1 LIVNEDRRVLNMM
14 RWRLVPHWAKGV
26 SIGYIILLNLL
37 LQRLI
42 VLMTLFMD
50 LIRRAL
56 KKIIALEE
64 L

>member
-1 LIVNEDRRVLNMM
+1 
-14 RWRLVPHWAKGV
+14 VPHWAKDV
-26 SIGYIILLNLL
+26 SIGYMILLNLL

>member
-14 RWRLVPHWAKGV
+14 RWRLVPHWAKDV